1 MTVGDSGD
9 RDTFLWRCDPFC
21 ALVLSFN
28 AFLFRVSCSCSG
40 AVAVAARE
48 VHATCVCVCVC
59 VCVCLKSECV
69 WICPVLVLS
78 WCRDSRG
85 AVSLG
90 IMRF

>member
-9 RDTFLWRCDPFC
+9 RDTFLWRRDPSC

-48 VHATCVCVCVC
+48 VQATRRRCVCVCGF
-59 VCVCLKSECV
+59 
-69 WICPVLVLS
+69 VLR
-78 WCRDSRG
+78 WCSAGVARCCFIR
-85 AVSLG
+85 L
-90 IMRF
+90 MRF

>member
-1 MTVGDSGD
+1 MEGTVGDSGD
-9 RDTFLWRCDPFC
+9 RDTFLWRRDPSC

-48 VHATCVCVCVC
+48 VHATRRRCVCVDLSCAGAQ
-59 VCVCLKSECV
+59 
-69 WICPVLVLS
+69 LV
-78 WCRDSRG
+78 SRG

-90 IMRF
+90 